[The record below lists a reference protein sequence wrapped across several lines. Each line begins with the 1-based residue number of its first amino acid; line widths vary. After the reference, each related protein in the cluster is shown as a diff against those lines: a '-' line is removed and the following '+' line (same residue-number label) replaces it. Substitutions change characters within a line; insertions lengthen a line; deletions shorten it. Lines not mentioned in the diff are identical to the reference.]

1 MHGDKP
7 SSLLDL
13 PIDGNVSANKPPVP
27 VRTSPLW
34 NEIMPQFN
42 PFNLIN
48 PMNVMDSAMFMGQ
61 VSINYIYLDVNDL
74 NVSFKVWCHGRYAN
88 NTSLND
94 C

>member
-1 MHGDKP
+1 
-7 SSLLDL
+7 L
-13 PIDGNVSANKPPVP
+13 PIDANISSNKPPVP

-61 VSINYIYLDVNDL
+61 VSTKLKFLEI
-74 NVSFKVWCHGRYAN
+74 NVSYVIFLVWYHEWNAK
-88 NTSLND
+88 TLFND

>member
-1 MHGDKP
+1 MPNHSSLLATIFSEMQFTDLHGDKP

-13 PIDGNVSANKPPVP
+13 PIDSNISSNKPP

-42 PFNLIN
+42 PFNLMN

-61 VSINYIYLDVNDL
+61 VSTN
-74 NVSFKVWCHGRYAN
+74 
-88 NTSLND
+88 
-94 C
+94 